1 MEFVYLRL
9 LSRRHN
15 EKRAPQ
21 MKRCIYSLECIV
33 LGAVLWLV
41 SGSLTCA
48 QSDTA
53 KKSTWQSIEF
63 GIVKFNDAAP
73 NSWNIYH
80 TEKKGVLLVR
90 LWKRYLLVRVEDEEV
105 YDIDPQKITVKG
117 DSVEW
122 SLADTP
128 EKPIET
134 PEWKERN
141 VGLVQRIR
149 FRLGKDGH
157 FLELQIPLAPNGRPV
172 Y

>member
-1 MEFVYLRL
+1 LRIRGHSRERRLQMTRGLRHSWRFALCALFL
-9 LSRRHN
+9 L
-15 EKRAPQ
+15 A
-21 MKRCIYSLECIV
+21 
-33 LGAVLWLV
+33 LG
-41 SGSLTCA
+41 GFTHA
-48 QSDTA
+48 QSEAA

-80 TEKKGVLLVR
+80 ADKKGVLLVR

-117 DSVEW
+117 NSVEW
-122 SLADTP
+122 SLADVP
-128 EKPIET
+128 DKPIET
-134 PEWKERN
+134 PEWKDRN

-157 FLELQIPLAPNGRPV
+157 FLELQIPLAPNGRPI

>member
-1 MEFVYLRL
+1 MTRSFRYLRIVALCVL
-9 LSRRHN
+9 LLL
-15 EKRAPQ
+15 A
-21 MKRCIYSLECIV
+21 
-33 LGAVLWLV
+33 LGSFAH
-41 SGSLTCA
+41 A
-48 QSDTA
+48 QSEAA

-80 TEKKGVLLVR
+80 SDKKGVLLVR
-90 LWKRYLLVRVEDEEV
+90 LWKRYLLVRVQDEEV

-117 DSVEW
+117 NSVQW
-122 SLADTP
+122 SLADVP

-134 PEWKERN
+134 PEWKDRN
-141 VGLVQRIR
+141 VGLVERIQ

-157 FLELQIPLAPNGRPV
+157 FLELQIPLAANGRPI